1 MIIASCQCSFIS
13 ITIYLR
19 KRDEKNTTLS
29 YIKLNLFSPE
39 KTNHNSQK
47 LTTITQYH

>member
-29 YIKLNLFSPE
+29 YIKFNLFSHE
-39 KTNHNSQK
+39 KANHTSQK
-47 LTTITQYH
+47 RTTITQYH